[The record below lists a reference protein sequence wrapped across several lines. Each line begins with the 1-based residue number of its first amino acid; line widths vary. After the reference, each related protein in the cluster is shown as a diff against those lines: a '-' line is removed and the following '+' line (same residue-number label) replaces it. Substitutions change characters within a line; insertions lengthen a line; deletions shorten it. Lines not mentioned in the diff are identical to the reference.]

1 MQDVTEALMTMKL
14 DVNWGARNSNAK
26 YRLAGKDLGSVAKE
40 LGGRDEWGKFD
51 GKLGLKWRGDAQ
63 GNATRVRISPAYTI
77 TLPTW
82 PQYRKQ
88 PQSCKDAWDT
98 MLRALKK
105 HEDGHKQIFTQGVTE
120 LVRKLEALRETKG
133 SEVEALLA
141 RVNEDIQAKHDRFDR
156 ETDHGRSRGVELV
169 ISGECKPKAKRSTK
183 SGSKQK
189 SKPKQ

>member
-1 MQDVTEALMTMKL
+1 MQDVAEALMTMKL
-14 DVNWGARNSNAK
+14 DLSWGAKNSNAK
-26 YRLAGKDLGSVAKE
+26 YRLVGKDLGSVAKE
-40 LGGRDEWGKFD
+40 LGGRDEWGKFV

-63 GNATRVRISPAYTI
+63 GNATRVRLSPTYTI

-82 PQYRKQ
+82 PHYRKQ

-105 HEDGHKQIFTQGVTE
+105 HEDGHKQIFTHGVAE
-120 LVRKLEALRETKG
+120 LVRKLEALREAKG

-141 RVNEDIQAKHDRFDR
+141 RASKDIQAKHDRFDR

-169 ISGECKPKAKRSTK
+169 ISEECKPKAKRVTK
-183 SGSKQK
+183 PKSKQK
-189 SKPKQ
+189 Q